1 MTWKAIGKSVAGTS
15 HVASGK
21 ICDDAVQFS
30 VMRKDC
36 AGEALVCCASDGAGS
51 ALYAAWA
58 ADFVTHFM
66 VRALDDLTASGDPIT
81 ESDVLGIAEDVYA
94 ALSEEADLQRVP
106 LNEYSCTLL
115 GCCLTAGQSVFFQIG
130 DGAIVRN
137 DGAGNY
143 TYIWW
148 PQNGEY
154 QNTTS
159 FIVDDPSLG
168 NLNITILDERVDEV
182 AIFTDGLQLLALNT
196 ETSSV
201 HQPFFTSLFHVL
213 RMAGDTEKQELL
225 TGRLTEYLNSKAI
238 NDRTDDDKTL
248 FLATRL

>member
-1 MTWKAIGKSVAGTS
+1 M
-15 HVASGK
+15 
-21 ICDDAVQFS
+21 
-30 VMRKDC
+30 
-36 AGEALVCCASDGAGS
+36 
-51 ALYAAWA
+51 
-58 ADFVTHFM
+58 
-66 VRALDDLTASGDPIT
+66 
-81 ESDVLGIAEDVYA
+81 
-94 ALSEEADLQRVP
+94 
-106 LNEYSCTLL
+106 
-115 GCCLTAGQSVFFQIG
+115 
-130 DGAIVRN
+130 
-137 DGAGNY
+137 
-143 TYIWW
+143 
-148 PQNGEY
+148 
-154 QNTTS
+154 
-159 FIVDDPSLG
+159 DDPSLG